1 MYQHIKI
8 EFFLFFTLLFK
19 MLIFQGIGT
28 YAIYTKFTQNSFL
41 YLKNIASCIK
51 NDSFFLKKT
60 QNIVKILFGLAIC

>member
-1 MYQHIKI
+1 
-8 EFFLFFTLLFK
+8 

-51 NDSFFLKKT
+51 NDSFFFKKT